1 MPRKRGVI
9 KVLRKFKTF
18 RCSLALLLT
27 GLLCMPMAWAQG
39 SIDEQ
44 PNGFVMT
51 GDLLVARP
59 IGLVMTVIGGGAFL
73 LSLPFTALA
82 GSVGESAEMLVAG
95 PAKTTFMRCLGCI
108 EPGYSGKD
116 RERYHDDK
124 DDDQN

>member
-1 MPRKRGVI
+1 MPRKCGVI
-9 KVLRKFKTF
+9 KVLRKFRTI
-18 RCSLALLLT
+18 RHSLALLLT

-44 PNGFVMT
+44 PNAFAMT

-59 IGLVMTVIGGGAFL
+59 IGLGLTVIGGAAFI

-82 GSVGESAEMLVAG
+82 GSVGESAEALVLG
-95 PAKTTFMRCLGCI
+95 PAETTFMRCLGCI
-108 EPGYSGKD
+108 QPGYSGKD
-116 RERYHDDK
+116 RERYHNAK